1 MLSKID
7 IGLDSKTNE
16 HLLILKF
23 QFPIVSDDYK
33 DSMVEEG
40 ESIRVIKGSF
50 SSPYHQGK
58 NSTAKKVVKKI

>member
-7 IGLDSKTNE
+7 IGLFSKTNE

-23 QFPIVSDDYK
+23 QLPKVGDDYK
-33 DSMVEEG
+33 DSMIEEG
-40 ESIRVIKGSF
+40 ENIGVIKGSF

-58 NSTAKKVVKKI
+58 NSTAKKKH